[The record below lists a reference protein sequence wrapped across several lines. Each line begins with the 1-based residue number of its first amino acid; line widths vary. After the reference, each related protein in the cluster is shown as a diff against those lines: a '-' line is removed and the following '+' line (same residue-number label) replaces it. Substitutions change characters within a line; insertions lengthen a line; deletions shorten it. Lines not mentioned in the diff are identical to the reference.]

1 MNAVAAAKHRG
12 LADLSASL
20 LISPYA
26 MAACSFGAIL
36 LLATTQIRSPIVWVS
51 LVAFFAGW
59 SAAWSP

>member
-1 MNAVAAAKHRG
+1 VNVVAARRRRG

-26 MAACSFGAIL
+26 IAGCSFGTLL
-36 LLATTQIRSPIVWVS
+36 LLATSEIHSPLVWVS